1 MMGFSMKTEDHNQ
14 KDNQQKSSDSSEDQ
28 PKKEKKSLCLLDKLI
43 VTLVIGTLG
52 YVGITFIN
60 CNFMVPGSMERADA
74 LGGLVNPPPLD
85 CKESES
91 RGYNALFT
99 LFTALLGLKAKMDD

>member
-1 MMGFSMKTEDHNQ
+1 MMEFSMKTEDHNQ
-14 KDNQQKSSDSSEDQ
+14 KDNQQKLSDSSGDQ
-28 PKKEKKSLCLLDKLI
+28 PKKERKGLCLLDKLI

-52 YVGITFIN
+52 YVGITFVN

-99 LFTALLGLKAKMDD
+99 LLTALLGLKAKMED

>member
-1 MMGFSMKTEDHNQ
+1 VQ
-14 KDNQQKSSDSSEDQ
+14 KDQSQNDNHQKSSDSLED
-28 PKKEKKSLCLLDKLI
+28 PVKKERKSLCLLDKLI
-43 VTLVIGTLG
+43 VSIVVGTLI
-52 YVGITFIN
+52 YVGITFVN
-60 CNFMVPGSMERADA
+60 CNFLIPGSMERADA

-99 LFTALLGLKAKMDD
+99 IFTALLGLKAKM

>member
-1 MMGFSMKTEDHNQ
+1 MRVFSMKTEDHNQ
-14 KDNQQKSSDSSEDQ
+14 KDNQQKLSDSSEDQ
-28 PKKEKKSLCLLDKLI
+28 PKKERKGPRLLDKLI
-43 VTLVIGTLG
+43 VTIVIGTLG
-52 YVGITFIN
+52 YVGITFVN

-99 LFTALLGLKAKMDD
+99 LLTALLGLKAKMDD